1 MNSLERLKKWLWN
14 RSLKQKLTN
23 QSPLDIPK
31 LNPAKKI
38 GILFDATSESDRNTI
53 KSFSDKLR
61 SRGCNV
67 TLLGYINKR
76 LKHNLFD
83 FLMYHKGLINWYG
96 EPKSPDIVRFINN
109 DIDILIN
116 LDTDDQAHM
125 HFISALCRAKF
136 KVGMSH
142 QNGIPYQLILDSK
155 YRENLKDVILE
166 LEIQLRKLSI

>member
-1 MNSLERLKKWLWN
+1 MNSLERFKKWLLN
-14 RSLKQKLTN
+14 RSLRQKLGS
-23 QSPLDIPK
+23 QPPVDIPK
-31 LNPAKKI
+31 LNPARKV
-38 GILFDATSESDRNTI
+38 GILFDATSEADRNTI

-67 TLLGYINKR
+67 TLLGYINKK

-96 EPKSPDIVRFINN
+96 EPKAQDIDRFVNN

-116 LDTDDQAHM
+116 FDTEDQMHM
-125 HFISALCRAKF
+125 HFISAICRAKF

-142 QNGIPYQLILDSK
+142 QQEIPYQLILDSN
-155 YRENLKDVILE
+155 YRDELKDVILE